1 VPGVVLF
8 AVRYLLPAAIA
19 VGGLVAIA
27 LGNPGMG
34 IVLIG
39 IGGLVFGM
47 NYYWRLSFAEQSDRQ
62 REEEAR
68 EYFDRHGRWPDED
81 D

>member
-1 VPGVVLF
+1 MVLF
-8 AVRYLLPAAIA
+8 AVRYLLPVGIA
-19 VGGLVAIA
+19 VGGIVAIV

-47 NYYWRLSFAEQSDRQ
+47 NYYWRLSFSEQSDR
-62 REEEAR
+62 EKEEAAR
-68 EYFDRHGRWPDED
+68 VYFDEHGRWPDEED
-81 D
+81 